1 MNKNTLRTIT
11 TGAMALLLSACGMRG
26 WIGGGDAIRVTEA
39 GRSQLCSAEDENSR
53 VRIFDS
59 AAAVIDWQERTGI
72 KLAEFKDLERGRYAL
87 IEMGQ
92 RHTGGYG
99 LAVSREARIVS
110 GNLHLVATYF
120 TPKAG
125 AMRTQMITSPCVL
138 VHLTEGDY
146 IGVEVYDQDG
156 TLRTASKGEA

>member
-1 MNKNTLRTIT
+1 MKTGKFRTIV
-11 TGAMALLLSACGMRG
+11 TGAMALLLSACGLRG
-26 WIGGGDAIRVTEA
+26 WIGGGEAIRVTEA

-72 KLAEFKDLERGRYAL
+72 QLAEFKDLERGRYAL

-92 RHTGGYG
+92 RHSGGYG
-99 LAVSREARIVS
+99 LAVSREARVV
-110 GNLHLVATYF
+110 GGTLHLVATYF
-120 TPKAG
+120 SPKAG
-125 AMRTQMITSPCVL
+125 SMSIQTITSPCVL
-138 VHLTEGDY
+138 VHLTEGEY

-156 TLRTASKGEA
+156 QLRAASMGDA